1 MDKNVEKREL
11 PITDVQVKTDITTFQ
26 KISQYLI
33 TLKIYILDHLAF
45 LRTFSQ
51 AKFARVKNHKQP
63 KCSSSRGWINCGVF
77 IQWNTIQ
84 QLK

>member
-11 PITDVQVKTDITTFQ
+11 PITDVQIKIDITTFQ

-45 LRTFSQ
+45 LRMFSQ
-51 AKFARVKNHKQP
+51 AKFARVKNPKQP
-63 KCSSSRGWINCGVF
+63 KCSSSREWINCGVF
-77 IQWNTIQ
+77 IQWNTTQ